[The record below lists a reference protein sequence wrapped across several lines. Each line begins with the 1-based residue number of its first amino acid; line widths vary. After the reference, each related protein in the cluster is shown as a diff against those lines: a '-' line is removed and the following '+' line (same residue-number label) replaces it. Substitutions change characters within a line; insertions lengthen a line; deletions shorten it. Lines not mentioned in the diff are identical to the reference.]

1 MNCIPYIFS
10 AALFP
15 QNSHCMM
22 WSSLSGFSST
32 SWRGFSRGSSKV
44 CKLDFVLTGF
54 HFHCF
59 STHRSRT
66 RPLPMEDSQPSMV
79 EESNAFYVVRKG
91 DIVGIYKSLSD
102 CQAQVSVSVCG
113 PPVSVY
119 KGYGLRKETEE
130 YLASRGLK
138 NPLYS
143 VNASDVKEDLFGALL
158 PCPFQQPDGLADI
171 LPKKVSSLKRTKD
184 MQSDGLADILPKK
197 VSSPKRTKDMQPDG
211 LADILPK
218 KVSSPKRTKDMQP
231 DGLADILPKKVS
243 SPKRTKDM
251 QPGGLADISPKKVS
265 SPKRTKDMQT
275 GGLADISPKKV
286 SSPKRTKDMQPYGL
300 ADISPKK
307 VSSPKRTKET
317 AGSGSVSTEQ
327 SNKHLKQKSSLE
339 AKTISHPDVSC
350 IIEFDGASKGNPGKA
365 GAGVILRNLDGSVIS
380 RLREGLGVVT
390 NNVAEYQA
398 LLLGMKFALKK
409 GYKKIQAQGDSKI
422 VCMQVEDL
430 WKTKNATMAA
440 LCQEAKA
447 LKESFLSFHVNHVKR
462 EFNSDADAQAN
473 LAVDLP
479 TGEVTEELD

>member
-197 VSSPKRTKDMQPDG
+197 VSSPKRTKDMQ
-211 LADILPK
+211 
-218 KVSSPKRTKDMQP
+218 
-231 DGLADILPKKVS
+231 
-243 SPKRTKDM
+243 
-251 QPGGLADISPKKVS
+251 
-265 SPKRTKDMQT
+265 T

-462 EFNSDADAQAN
+462 SPALVGALF
-473 LAVDLP
+473 
-479 TGEVTEELD
+479 TGLLFSWFILDGWFGFFSFFSFCSSHHLCFCEI

>member
-184 MQSDGLADILPKK
+184 MQ
-197 VSSPKRTKDMQPDG
+197 
-211 LADILPK
+211 
-218 KVSSPKRTKDMQP
+218 
-231 DGLADILPKKVS
+231 
-243 SPKRTKDM
+243 
-251 QPGGLADISPKKVS
+251 PGGLADISPKKVS

-275 GGLADISPKKV
+275 G
-286 SSPKRTKDMQPYGL
+286 GL

-462 EFNSDADAQAN
+462 SPALVGALF
-473 LAVDLP
+473 
-479 TGEVTEELD
+479 TGLLFSWFILDGWFGFFSFFSFCSSHHLCFCEI

>member
-1 MNCIPYIFS
+1 MNCIPYIFF

-143 VNASDVKEDLFGALL
+143 VNASDVKEDLFGTLL

-184 MQSDGLADILPKK
+184 MQA
-197 VSSPKRTKDMQPDG
+197 
-211 LADILPK
+211 
-218 KVSSPKRTKDMQP
+218 

-265 SPKRTKDMQT
+265 SPKRTKDM
-275 GGLADISPKKV
+275 
-286 SSPKRTKDMQPYGL
+286 
-300 ADISPKK
+300 
-307 VSSPKRTKET
+307 ET
-317 AGSGSVSTEQ
+317 AGSGSVSTAQ

-339 AKTISHPDVSC
+339 AKTISHSDVSC

-409 GYKKIQAQGDSKI
+409 GYKKIKAQGDSKI

-462 EFNSDADAQAN
+462 SPALVGALF
-473 LAVDLP
+473 
-479 TGEVTEELD
+479 TGLLFSWFILEGWSSILMLMHKQI

>member
-184 MQSDGLADILPKK
+184 MQ
-197 VSSPKRTKDMQPDG
+197 PDG
-211 LADILPK
+211 LADIL
-218 KVSSPKRTKDMQP
+218 
-231 DGLADILPKKVS
+231 
-243 SPKRTKDM
+243 
-251 QPGGLADISPKKVS
+251 
-265 SPKRTKDMQT
+265 
-275 GGLADISPKKV
+275 PKKV

-307 VSSPKRTKET
+307 VSSPKRTKVMET

-462 EFNSDADAQAN
+462 SPALVGALF
-473 LAVDLP
+473 
-479 TGEVTEELD
+479 TGLLFSWFILDGWFGFFSFFSFCSSHHLCFCEI

>member
-1 MNCIPYIFS
+1 MNCIPYIFF

-143 VNASDVKEDLFGALL
+143 VNASDVKEDLFGTLL

-184 MQSDGLADILPKK
+184 MQ
-197 VSSPKRTKDMQPDG
+197 PDG

-218 KVSSPKRTKDMQP
+218 KVSSPKRTKD
-231 DGLADILPKKVS
+231 V
-243 SPKRTKDM
+243 

-265 SPKRTKDMQT
+265 SPKRTKDMQPD
-275 GGLADISPKKV
+275 GLADISPKKV
-286 SSPKRTKDMQPYGL
+286 SSPKRTKDM
-300 ADISPKK
+300 
-307 VSSPKRTKET
+307 ET
-317 AGSGSVSTEQ
+317 AGSGSVSTAQ

-339 AKTISHPDVSC
+339 AKTISHSDVSC

-409 GYKKIQAQGDSKI
+409 GYKKIKAQGDSKI

-462 EFNSDADAQAN
+462 SPALVGALF
-473 LAVDLP
+473 
-479 TGEVTEELD
+479 TGLLFSWFILEGWSSILMLMHKQI

>member
-59 STHRSRT
+59 STRRSRT

-184 MQSDGLADILPKK
+184 MQ
-197 VSSPKRTKDMQPDG
+197 PDG

-231 DGLADILPKKVS
+231 DGLADI
-243 SPKRTKDM
+243 
-251 QPGGLADISPKKVS
+251 SPKKVS
-265 SPKRTKDMQT
+265 SPKRTKVM
-275 GGLADISPKKV
+275 
-286 SSPKRTKDMQPYGL
+286 
-300 ADISPKK
+300 
-307 VSSPKRTKET
+307 ET

>member
-231 DGLADILPKKVS
+231 
-243 SPKRTKDM
+243 
-251 QPGGLADISPKKVS
+251 
-265 SPKRTKDMQT
+265 

-307 VSSPKRTKET
+307 VSSPKRTKVMET

-462 EFNSDADAQAN
+462 SPALVGALF
-473 LAVDLP
+473 
-479 TGEVTEELD
+479 TGLLFSWFILDGWFGFFSFFSFCSSHHLCFCEI

>member
-231 DGLADILPKKVS
+231 GGLADISPKKVS

-265 SPKRTKDMQT
+265 SPKRTKDME
-275 GGLADISPKKV
+275 K
-286 SSPKRTKDMQPYGL
+286 
-300 ADISPKK
+300 
-307 VSSPKRTKET
+307 

-339 AKTISHPDVSC
+339 AKTISRSDMDC

-409 GYKKIQAQGDSKI
+409 GYKKIKAQGDSKI
-422 VCMQVEDL
+422 VCMQVQNL
-430 WKTKNATMAA
+430 WQTKNATMAA

>member
-251 QPGGLADISPKKVS
+251 Q
-265 SPKRTKDMQT
+265 T
-275 GGLADISPKKV
+275 G
-286 SSPKRTKDMQPYGL
+286 GL

-462 EFNSDADAQAN
+462 SPALVGALF
-473 LAVDLP
+473 
-479 TGEVTEELD
+479 TGLLFSWFILDGWFGFFSFFSFCSSHHLCFCEI

>member
-1 MNCIPYIFS
+1 MNCIPYIFF

-143 VNASDVKEDLFGALL
+143 VNASDVKEDLFGTLL

-184 MQSDGLADILPKK
+184 MQADGLADILPKK

-211 LADILPK
+211 LADI
-218 KVSSPKRTKDMQP
+218 
-231 DGLADILPKKVS
+231 
-243 SPKRTKDM
+243 
-251 QPGGLADISPKKVS
+251 SPKKVS
-265 SPKRTKDMQT
+265 SPKRTKDM
-275 GGLADISPKKV
+275 
-286 SSPKRTKDMQPYGL
+286 
-300 ADISPKK
+300 
-307 VSSPKRTKET
+307 ET
-317 AGSGSVSTEQ
+317 AGSGSVSTAQ

-339 AKTISHPDVSC
+339 AKTISHSDVSC

-409 GYKKIQAQGDSKI
+409 GYKKIKAQGDSKI

-462 EFNSDADAQAN
+462 SPALVGALF
-473 LAVDLP
+473 
-479 TGEVTEELD
+479 TGLLFSWFILEGWSSILMLMHKQI

>member
-184 MQSDGLADILPKK
+184 MQ
-197 VSSPKRTKDMQPDG
+197 
-211 LADILPK
+211 
-218 KVSSPKRTKDMQP
+218 
-231 DGLADILPKKVS
+231 
-243 SPKRTKDM
+243 
-251 QPGGLADISPKKVS
+251 
-265 SPKRTKDMQT
+265 T

-307 VSSPKRTKET
+307 VSSPKRTKVMET

-462 EFNSDADAQAN
+462 SPALVGALF
-473 LAVDLP
+473 
-479 TGEVTEELD
+479 TGLLFSWFILDGWFGFFSFFSFCSSHHLCFCEI

>member
-197 VSSPKRTKDMQPDG
+197 VSSPKRTKDMQP
-211 LADILPK
+211 
-218 KVSSPKRTKDMQP
+218 
-231 DGLADILPKKVS
+231 
-243 SPKRTKDM
+243 
-251 QPGGLADISPKKVS
+251 GGLADISPKKVS

-275 GGLADISPKKV
+275 G
-286 SSPKRTKDMQPYGL
+286 GL

-462 EFNSDADAQAN
+462 SPALVGALF
-473 LAVDLP
+473 
-479 TGEVTEELD
+479 TGLLFSWFILDGWFGFFSFFSFCSSHHLCFCEI

>member
-184 MQSDGLADILPKK
+184 MQP
-197 VSSPKRTKDMQPDG
+197 
-211 LADILPK
+211 
-218 KVSSPKRTKDMQP
+218 
-231 DGLADILPKKVS
+231 
-243 SPKRTKDM
+243 
-251 QPGGLADISPKKVS
+251 
-265 SPKRTKDMQT
+265 

-462 EFNSDADAQAN
+462 SPALVGALF
-473 LAVDLP
+473 
-479 TGEVTEELD
+479 TGLLFSWFILDGWFGFFSFFSFCSSHHLCFCEI

>member
-197 VSSPKRTKDMQPDG
+197 VSSPKRTKDMQP
-211 LADILPK
+211 
-218 KVSSPKRTKDMQP
+218 
-231 DGLADILPKKVS
+231 
-243 SPKRTKDM
+243 
-251 QPGGLADISPKKVS
+251 
-265 SPKRTKDMQT
+265 

-307 VSSPKRTKET
+307 VSSPKRTKVMET

-462 EFNSDADAQAN
+462 SPALVGALF
-473 LAVDLP
+473 
-479 TGEVTEELD
+479 TGLLFSWFILDGWFGFFSFFSFCSSHHLCFCEI

>member
-184 MQSDGLADILPKK
+184 MQP
-197 VSSPKRTKDMQPDG
+197 
-211 LADILPK
+211 
-218 KVSSPKRTKDMQP
+218 
-231 DGLADILPKKVS
+231 
-243 SPKRTKDM
+243 
-251 QPGGLADISPKKVS
+251 
-265 SPKRTKDMQT
+265 

-307 VSSPKRTKET
+307 VSSPKRTKVMET

-462 EFNSDADAQAN
+462 SPALVGALF
-473 LAVDLP
+473 
-479 TGEVTEELD
+479 TGLLFSWFILDGWFGFFSFFSFCSSHHLCFCEI

>member
-1 MNCIPYIFS
+1 MNCIPYIFF

-143 VNASDVKEDLFGALL
+143 VNASDVKEDLFGTLL

-184 MQSDGLADILPKK
+184 MQ
-197 VSSPKRTKDMQPDG
+197 
-211 LADILPK
+211 
-218 KVSSPKRTKDMQP
+218 
-231 DGLADILPKKVS
+231 
-243 SPKRTKDM
+243 
-251 QPGGLADISPKKVS
+251 PGGLADISPKKVS
-265 SPKRTKDMQT
+265 SPKRTKDMQPD
-275 GGLADISPKKV
+275 GLADISPKKV
-286 SSPKRTKDMQPYGL
+286 SSPKRTKDM
-300 ADISPKK
+300 
-307 VSSPKRTKET
+307 ET
-317 AGSGSVSTEQ
+317 AGSGSVSTAQ

-339 AKTISHPDVSC
+339 AKTISHSDVSC

-409 GYKKIQAQGDSKI
+409 GYKKIKAQGDSKI

-462 EFNSDADAQAN
+462 SPALVGALF
-473 LAVDLP
+473 
-479 TGEVTEELD
+479 TGLLFSWFILEGWSSILMLMHKQI

>member
-184 MQSDGLADILPKK
+184 MQ
-197 VSSPKRTKDMQPDG
+197 PDG
-211 LADILPK
+211 LADIL
-218 KVSSPKRTKDMQP
+218 
-231 DGLADILPKKVS
+231 
-243 SPKRTKDM
+243 
-251 QPGGLADISPKKVS
+251 PKKVS

-307 VSSPKRTKET
+307 VSSPKRTKVMET

-462 EFNSDADAQAN
+462 SPALVGALF
-473 LAVDLP
+473 
-479 TGEVTEELD
+479 TGLLFSWFILDGWFGFFSFFSFCSSHHLCFCEI

>member
-231 DGLADILPKKVS
+231 
-243 SPKRTKDM
+243 
-251 QPGGLADISPKKVS
+251 
-265 SPKRTKDMQT
+265 
-275 GGLADISPKKV
+275 
-286 SSPKRTKDMQPYGL
+286 YGL

-307 VSSPKRTKET
+307 VSSPKRTKVMET

-462 EFNSDADAQAN
+462 SPALVGALF
-473 LAVDLP
+473 
-479 TGEVTEELD
+479 TGLLFSWFILDGWFGFFSFFSFCSSHHLCFCEI

>member
-59 STHRSRT
+59 STRRSRT

-231 DGLADILPKKVS
+231 DGLADI
-243 SPKRTKDM
+243 
-251 QPGGLADISPKKVS
+251 
-265 SPKRTKDMQT
+265 
-275 GGLADISPKKV
+275 
-286 SSPKRTKDMQPYGL
+286 
-300 ADISPKK
+300 SPKK

-462 EFNSDADAQAN
+462 SPALVGALF
-473 LAVDLP
+473 
-479 TGEVTEELD
+479 TGLLFSWFILEGWSSILMLMHKQI

>member
-251 QPGGLADISPKKVS
+251 QP
-265 SPKRTKDMQT
+265 
-275 GGLADISPKKV
+275 
-286 SSPKRTKDMQPYGL
+286 YGL

-462 EFNSDADAQAN
+462 SPALVGALF
-473 LAVDLP
+473 
-479 TGEVTEELD
+479 TGLLFSWFILDGWFGFFSFFSFCSSHHLCFCEI

>member
-1 MNCIPYIFS
+1 MLHS
-10 AALFP
+10 SALFP

-143 VNASDVKEDLFGALL
+143 VNASDVKEDLFGTLL

-184 MQSDGLADILPKK
+184 MQADGLADILPKK

-243 SPKRTKDM
+243 SPKRTKDV

-265 SPKRTKDMQT
+265 SPKRTKDMQPD
-275 GGLADISPKKV
+275 GLADISPKKV
-286 SSPKRTKDMQPYGL
+286 SSPKRTKDM
-300 ADISPKK
+300 
-307 VSSPKRTKET
+307 ET
-317 AGSGSVSTEQ
+317 AGSGSVSTAQ

-339 AKTISHPDVSC
+339 AKTISHSDVSC

-409 GYKKIQAQGDSKI
+409 GYKKIKAQGDSKI

-462 EFNSDADAQAN
+462 SPALVGALF
-473 LAVDLP
+473 
-479 TGEVTEELD
+479 TGLLFSWFILEGWSSILMLMHKQI

>member
-1 MNCIPYIFS
+1 MNCIPYIFF

-143 VNASDVKEDLFGALL
+143 VNASDVKEDLFGTLL

-184 MQSDGLADILPKK
+184 MQADGLADILPKK

-243 SPKRTKDM
+243 SPKRTKDV

-265 SPKRTKDMQT
+265 SPKRTKDMQPD
-275 GGLADISPKKV
+275 GLADISSKKV
-286 SSPKRTKDMQPYGL
+286 SSPKRTKD
-300 ADISPKK
+300 
-307 VSSPKRTKET
+307 RET
-317 AGSGSVSTEQ
+317 AGSGSVSTAQ

-339 AKTISHPDVSC
+339 AKTISHSDVSC

-409 GYKKIQAQGDSKI
+409 GYKKIKAQGDSKI

>member
-171 LPKKVSSLKRTKD
+171 LPKKVSSL
-184 MQSDGLADILPKK
+184 
-197 VSSPKRTKDMQPDG
+197 
-211 LADILPK
+211 
-218 KVSSPKRTKDMQP
+218 
-231 DGLADILPKKVS
+231 
-243 SPKRTKDM
+243 
-251 QPGGLADISPKKVS
+251 
-265 SPKRTKDMQT
+265 KRTKDMQT

-462 EFNSDADAQAN
+462 SPALVGALF
-473 LAVDLP
+473 
-479 TGEVTEELD
+479 TGLLFSWFILDGWFGFFSFFSFCSSHHLCFCEI

>member
-251 QPGGLADISPKKVS
+251 QP
-265 SPKRTKDMQT
+265 
-275 GGLADISPKKV
+275 
-286 SSPKRTKDMQPYGL
+286 YGL

-307 VSSPKRTKET
+307 VSSPKRTKVMET

-462 EFNSDADAQAN
+462 SPALVGALF
-473 LAVDLP
+473 
-479 TGEVTEELD
+479 TGLLFSWFILDGWFGFFSFFSFCSSHHLCFCEI

>member
-218 KVSSPKRTKDMQP
+218 KVSSPKRTKDMQ
-231 DGLADILPKKVS
+231 
-243 SPKRTKDM
+243 
-251 QPGGLADISPKKVS
+251 
-265 SPKRTKDMQT
+265 T

-307 VSSPKRTKET
+307 VSSPKRTKVMET

-462 EFNSDADAQAN
+462 SPALVGALF
-473 LAVDLP
+473 
-479 TGEVTEELD
+479 TGLLFSWFILDGWFGFFSFFSFCSSHHLCFCEI

>member
-184 MQSDGLADILPKK
+184 MQ
-197 VSSPKRTKDMQPDG
+197 
-211 LADILPK
+211 
-218 KVSSPKRTKDMQP
+218 
-231 DGLADILPKKVS
+231 
-243 SPKRTKDM
+243 
-251 QPGGLADISPKKVS
+251 PGGLADISPKKVS

-307 VSSPKRTKET
+307 VSSPKRTKVMET

-462 EFNSDADAQAN
+462 SPALVGALF
-473 LAVDLP
+473 
-479 TGEVTEELD
+479 TGLLFSWFILDGWFGFFSFFSFCSSHHLCFCEI

>member
-251 QPGGLADISPKKVS
+251 Q
-265 SPKRTKDMQT
+265 T

-286 SSPKRTKDMQPYGL
+286 SSPKRTKDM
-300 ADISPKK
+300 
-307 VSSPKRTKET
+307 ET

-462 EFNSDADAQAN
+462 SPALVGALF
-473 LAVDLP
+473 
-479 TGEVTEELD
+479 TGLLFSWFILDGWFGFFSFFSFCSSHHLCFCEI

>member
-1 MNCIPYIFS
+1 MNCIPYIFF

-143 VNASDVKEDLFGALL
+143 VNASDVKEDLFGTLL

-184 MQSDGLADILPKK
+184 MQA
-197 VSSPKRTKDMQPDG
+197 DG

-265 SPKRTKDMQT
+265 SPKRTKDMQPD
-275 GGLADISPKKV
+275 GLADISPKKV
-286 SSPKRTKDMQPYGL
+286 SSPKRTKDM
-300 ADISPKK
+300 
-307 VSSPKRTKET
+307 ET
-317 AGSGSVSTEQ
+317 AGSGSVSTAQ

-339 AKTISHPDVSC
+339 AKTISHSDVSC

-409 GYKKIQAQGDSKI
+409 GYKKIKAQGDSKI

-462 EFNSDADAQAN
+462 SPALVGALF
-473 LAVDLP
+473 
-479 TGEVTEELD
+479 TGLLFSWFILEGWSSILMLMHKQI

>member
-1 MNCIPYIFS
+1 MNCIPYIFF

-143 VNASDVKEDLFGALL
+143 VNASDVKEDLFGTLL

-184 MQSDGLADILPKK
+184 MQADGLADILPKK

-243 SPKRTKDM
+243 SPKRTKDV

-265 SPKRTKDMQT
+265 SPKRTKDM
-275 GGLADISPKKV
+275 
-286 SSPKRTKDMQPYGL
+286 
-300 ADISPKK
+300 
-307 VSSPKRTKET
+307 ET
-317 AGSGSVSTEQ
+317 AGSGSVSTAQ

-339 AKTISHPDVSC
+339 AKTISHSDVSC

-409 GYKKIQAQGDSKI
+409 GYKKIKAQGDSKI

-462 EFNSDADAQAN
+462 SPALVGALF
-473 LAVDLP
+473 
-479 TGEVTEELD
+479 TGLLFSWFILEGWSSILMLMHKQI

>member
-1 MNCIPYIFS
+1 MLVSPPLRTSLAPPCWCPRPPPL
-10 AALFP
+10 LF
-15 QNSHCMM
+15 
-22 WSSLSGFSST
+22 
-32 SWRGFSRGSSKV
+32 RYR
-44 CKLDFVLTGF
+44 
-54 HFHCF
+54 
-59 STHRSRT
+59 R
-66 RPLPMEDSQPSMV
+66 
-79 EESNAFYVVRKG
+79 
-91 DIVGIYKSLSD
+91 
-102 CQAQVSVSVCG
+102 VCG

-231 DGLADILPKKVS
+231 DGLADI
-243 SPKRTKDM
+243 
-251 QPGGLADISPKKVS
+251 SPKKVS
-265 SPKRTKDMQT
+265 SPKRTKVM
-275 GGLADISPKKV
+275 
-286 SSPKRTKDMQPYGL
+286 
-300 ADISPKK
+300 
-307 VSSPKRTKET
+307 ET

>member
-197 VSSPKRTKDMQPDG
+197 VSSPKRTKDMQP
-211 LADILPK
+211 
-218 KVSSPKRTKDMQP
+218 
-231 DGLADILPKKVS
+231 
-243 SPKRTKDM
+243 
-251 QPGGLADISPKKVS
+251 GGLADISPKKVS

-307 VSSPKRTKET
+307 VSSPKRTKVMET

-462 EFNSDADAQAN
+462 SPALVGALF
-473 LAVDLP
+473 
-479 TGEVTEELD
+479 TGLLFSWFILDGWFGFFSFFSFCSSHHLCFCEI